1 MRVLAKQELQDIVT
15 GAGLFGAGG
24 GGSTAEGMKLVERVL
39 EFGKGVKLATR
50 DEISD
55 EQWGAVIA
63 GVGSPKASLTRVR
76 THSPTTA
83 LTLLEQAR
91 GFTSSFVVP
100 FELGAGNSLNP
111 MLAAIQRDIPIIDGD
126 PAGRAVPE
134 IQLSTF
140 YLGGVPIPP
149 LALATEDGI
158 SAVIRTEEP
167 YDTERVA
174 RAITSELGGVSAIA
188 CHAMQGVDM
197 KRHIIAGTTTLV
209 QRIGSLIRRTQ
220 SGGGDVAECLVR
232 ENHGY
237 VLGKGRITTLRG
249 ETKGAFD
256 YGIVEVDGA
265 LRVRILYQN
274 ENILAFR
281 GGKLVAIVP
290 DLICSIDS
298 KGNPLTNADLR
309 EGMEITY
316 IGFAAAPAFRTPEA
330 FALFGGILK
339 RLDYHDGFVPIEKL
353 AKP

>member
-197 KRHIIAGTTTLV
+197 KRHIIA
-209 QRIGSLIRRTQ
+209 RHDNAR
-220 SGGGDVAECLVR
+220 AE
-232 ENHGY
+232 
-237 VLGKGRITTLRG
+237 
-249 ETKGAFD
+249 D
-256 YGIVEVDGA
+256 
-265 LRVRILYQN
+265 RILDPSYA
-274 ENILAFR
+274 ER
-281 GGKLVAIVP
+281 GRRCGRVSGSRKPWIRAGEGANH
-290 DLICSIDS
+290 DS
-298 KGNPLTNADLR
+298 PRGNKRRIRLR
-309 EGMEITY
+309 Y
-316 IGFAAAPAFRTPEA
+316 R
-330 FALFGGILK
+330 
-339 RLDYHDGFVPIEKL
+339 
-353 AKP
+353 